1 MITLSAFVGKM
12 GILNIVQS
20 DILMEALSIVVL
32 HVDPDVG
39 VTDVVFIYQEQ
50 SCMQHTTTT
59 TTTTTTTPPP
69 PPTCFPSTRLVN
81 LENGKSVTMSELKI
95 EDQVQTGRHLRRS
108 NSIFS

>member
-12 GILNIVQS
+12 GILNVVQS

-59 TTTTTTTPPP
+59 TTTPPP
-69 PPTCFPSTRLVN
+69 PPTCFPSTGLVN

-95 EDQVQTGRHLRRS
+95 GDQVQTGTD
-108 NSIFS
+108 I